1 MINSMSSEQ
10 YGNQICIFPNFRY
23 CNKVRMAGAM
33 SMADKLPKIKDEER
47 EGRVNQFIMLAIL

>member
-1 MINSMSSEQ
+1 MSSEK